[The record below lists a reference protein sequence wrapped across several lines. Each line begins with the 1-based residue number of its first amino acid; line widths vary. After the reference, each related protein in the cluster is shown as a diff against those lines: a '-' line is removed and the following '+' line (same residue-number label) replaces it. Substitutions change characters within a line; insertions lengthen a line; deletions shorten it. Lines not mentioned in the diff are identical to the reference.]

1 MTSTQQP
8 NVVGIS
14 RPPLSR
20 IGAAASRW
28 AARVSLNDWL
38 VSGYLLLLNVT
49 LVASGPIAGS
59 RQRSLIDVSLLFW
72 GFVSVVMV
80 LVRGNVLKHPVV
92 TPFIYRVAHY
102 GCTQLSYFALRAYLP
117 NVNPSS
123 LDAQLHGLD
132 LTFFG
137 LEPAVAMQH
146 WVSPATSEWFAFFY
160 YGYFFVLGLHIIPIL
175 FFMRDSRIMAEFTLG
190 MQLVICVGQAF
201 YMLVPGFGPALGMP
215 QLFDSQLPPGVWW
228 NLVGQLV
235 SSAGAQK
242 DIFPSVH
249 TAAPTFILL
258 FSFHNRRHLPFR
270 YTWPFVWFFTFN
282 IIIATMFLRWHWI
295 VDIVAGLMLA
305 LTAHALSVRGART
318 EAERRERLGLP
329 PAWPEWPE
337 RRRAS
342 APSAGLQAN

>member
-1 MTSTQQP
+1 MTTQQP
-8 NVVGIS
+8 NLVGVS
-14 RPPLSR
+14 EPAPSGLAGRL
-20 IGAAASRW
+20 ARW
-28 AARVSLNDWL
+28 AARLSLNDWL

-49 LVASGPIAGS
+49 LLASGPIEGS
-59 RQRSLIDVSLLFW
+59 RARSFIDVSLLFW
-72 GFVSVVMV
+72 GFTSVVLV
-80 LVRGNVLKHPVV
+80 LIRGNIFRHPVLM
-92 TPFIYRVAHY
+92 PFTYRVAHY
-102 GCTQLSYFALRAYLP
+102 GCTQLSYFALRAFLP
-117 NVNPSS
+117 NVNPRS
-123 LDAQLHGLD
+123 LDGQLHQLD

-146 WVSPATSEWFAFFY
+146 WVSHATSEWFAFFY

-175 FFMRDSRIMAEFTLG
+175 FFMRDSRLMAEFTLG
-190 MQLVICVGQAF
+190 MQLVICVGQSL

-215 QLFDSQLPPGVWW
+215 HLFDGQLPPGVWW

-270 YTWPFVWFFTFN
+270 YTWPFVWFFSFN

-305 LTAHALSVRGART
+305 LGAHFVSVRGAAA
-318 EAERRERLGLP
+318 EAERRKKHGLP

-337 RRRAS
+337 RRRS
-342 APSAGLQAN
+342 TLPTAGLQAS